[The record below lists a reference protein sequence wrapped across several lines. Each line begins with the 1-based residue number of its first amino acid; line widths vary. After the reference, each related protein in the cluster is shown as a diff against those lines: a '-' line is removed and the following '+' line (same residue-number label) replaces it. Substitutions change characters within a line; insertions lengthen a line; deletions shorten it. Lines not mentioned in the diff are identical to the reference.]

1 MKICLVNPFGV
12 REGTG
17 IRLSNIGRVLYEK
30 GHEVTL
36 LSTGY
41 SGEKNVDVPFES
53 IIYRFPGVKNKRVSC
68 VLSSFPKLARLLK
81 QDFEIIHSIK
91 AIPYATLPSFIA
103 ARLRSKKIVLDWD
116 DWEGKEGLGRYMPF
130 PLNEIHTLFERWIP
144 YKVDGVIVGA
154 NFLKNYLRKTG
165 FKKPIGYLPNG
176 INLKEFEKVK
186 KIKLPQ
192 NSVVI
197 VGNLSGI
204 SDLPYVLRSVA
215 IALRKVD
222 LNLLVI
228 GDGNRRKEFEKLA
241 KSLGIEKNVKFL
253 GWVKEE
259 KKKRILRSSHI
270 ALMPMVDNIQ
280 NRSRSPMKLTE
291 YMALGCAIIA
301 NNLENVKAILDG
313 AGLLIGQTERELA
326 NAIIYLLN
334 NDKLRKTLKKR
345 AKKRA
350 KLFDWKV
357 LVEKIEPFYY
367 SVLSG

>member
-12 REGTG
+12 WEGTG

-41 SGEKNVDVPFES
+41 SGEENVDVPFES
-53 IIYRFPGVKNKRVSC
+53 VVYRFPEVKNKRVSC
-68 VLSSFPKLARLLK
+68 VLSSFLKLIRLLK
-81 QDFEIIHSIK
+81 QDFEIVHSIK
-91 AIPYATLPSFIA
+91 TIPYATLPSFIA
-103 ARLRSKKIVLDWD
+103 ARLRCKKIVLDWD

-130 PLNEIHTLFERWIP
+130 PLNEIHTLFERRIP
-144 YKVDGVIVGA
+144 YRVDGVIVGT
-154 NFLKNYLRKTG
+154 NFLENYLRKTG

-176 INLKEFEKVK
+176 INLKEFEKVR

-215 IALRKVD
+215 IALRKID

-228 GDGNRRKEFEKLA
+228 GDGNRRKEFEELA

-259 KKKRILRSSHI
+259 KKKRILRSSQI

-301 NNLENVKAILDG
+301 NNLENVKAILDDT
-313 AGLLIGQTERELA
+313 GLLIGQTERELA
-326 NAIIYLLN
+326 DAIIYLLN
-334 NDKLRKTLKKR
+334 NDKLRKTLKKK